1 MLKHAEYDDLRVC
14 YTYYNVSTTNRMKEG
29 MSDMLIKAHEMQFDV
44 FNTLDYMENREIIED
59 LKYQIGDGLLH
70 YYLYNWRVRHM
81 EPSQLAMTLV

>member
-29 MSDMLIKAHEMQFDV
+29 MSDMLIKANEMQFDV